1 MDTSMI
7 LMMGAAAGDTAA
19 ALFGSITV
27 IGSVV
32 AAAGLAAATYLDHR
46 AR

>member
-1 MDTSMI
+1 MEAGMI
-7 LMMGAAAGDTAA
+7 LTMGAAAGDTTA
-19 ALFGSITV
+19 ALFGSIAV

-32 AAAGLAAATYLDHR
+32 AAAGLAAATYLDYR